1 MPYATVPDLEAW
13 LAPEPAP
20 ASALRLLTLAS
31 QRIDRALHGAW
42 YDPADVEVQAVL
54 RQATVQQVHWMLER
68 GDETEAQSDLQS
80 MSTGQR
86 SFTRRTVGQGAGQ
99 MPQLAP
105 AAADALTI
113 SGFFRW
119 VVWMEGA

>member
-1 MPYATVPDLEAW
+1 MPYATVPDLAAW

-20 ASALRLLTLAS
+20 DNAVRLLTLAS
-31 QRIDRALHGAW
+31 QRVDRALLGAY
-42 YDPADVEVQAVL
+42 YDRDDAEVIEVL

-80 MSTGQR
+80 MSTGSR

-99 MPQLAP
+99 TPQLAP
-105 AAADALTI
+105 SVVDLLRTC
-113 SGFFRW
+113 GLFRFDPL
-119 VVWMEGA
+119 VVG

>member
-1 MPYATVPDLEAW
+1 MPYATVPDLAAW

-20 ASALRLLTLAS
+20 PNALRLLTLAS
-31 QRIDRALHGAW
+31 QRIDRALLGAW
-42 YDPADVEVQAVL
+42 YDPADAEVVEVL

-86 SFTRRTVGQGAGQ
+86 SISKRALRDGEQPQKLAASVADLLRACGLFRFDPLVVG
-99 MPQLAP
+99 
-105 AAADALTI
+105 
-113 SGFFRW
+113 
-119 VVWMEGA
+119 

>member
-1 MPYATVPDLEAW
+1 MPYATVPVLAAW
-13 LAPEPAP
+13 LTPEPVPPNAV
-20 ASALRLLTLAS
+20 RLLTLAS
-31 QRIDRALHGAW
+31 QRIDRALLGAW
-42 YDPADVEVQAVL
+42 YDRDDVEVLEVL

-99 MPQLAP
+99 LPQLAP
-105 AAADALTI
+105 AVVDLLKT
-113 SGFFRW
+113 SGLFRFDPL
-119 VVWMEGA
+119 VVG

>member
-1 MPYATVPDLEAW
+1 VPYATVPDLTAW

-20 ASALRLLTLAS
+20 SNAVRLLTLAS
-31 QRIDRALHGAW
+31 QRVDRALLGAW
-42 YDPADVEVQAVL
+42 YEADDAEVVEVL

-80 MSTGQR
+80 MSTGSR

-99 MPQLAP
+99 TTQLAP
-105 AAADALTI
+105 SVVDLLRTC
-113 SGFFRW
+113 GLFRFDPL
-119 VVWMEGA
+119 VVG

>member
-1 MPYATVPDLEAW
+1 MPYATVPDLAAW

-20 ASALRLLTLAS
+20 PNAVRLLTLAS
-31 QRIDRALHGAW
+31 QRIDRALLGAW
-42 YDPADVEVQAVL
+42 YDRDDAEVVEVL

-86 SFTRRTVGQGAGQ
+86 SFSKRALRDGEQPQKLAASVVDLLRTCGLFRFDPLVVG
-99 MPQLAP
+99 
-105 AAADALTI
+105 
-113 SGFFRW
+113 
-119 VVWMEGA
+119 

>member
-1 MPYATVPDLEAW
+1 MPYATVPDLAAW

-20 ASALRLLTLAS
+20 PNALRLLTLAS
-31 QRIDRALHGAW
+31 QRIDRALLGAW
-42 YDPADVEVQAVL
+42 YDPADAEVQEVL

-86 SFTRRTVGQGAGQ
+86 SFSKRALRDGEQPQKLAASVVDLLRTCGLFRFDPLVVG
-99 MPQLAP
+99 
-105 AAADALTI
+105 
-113 SGFFRW
+113 
-119 VVWMEGA
+119 